1 MTLWKV
7 EQNLG
12 NWTFRLRFKMAKY
25 ANRMNIKRNG
35 IKEGICISFFEI
47 VQFMHAQSCPSLCD
61 PMDCILPG
69 SSVHVIF
76 QARVLEWVATSYPR
90 GFSWPTSRTHISC
103 VSCTDSSPLSYLGSA
118 FEIVHKV
125 KFCSKYTLVQTNIL
139 WFIIYILYLQQTHL

>member
-12 NWTFRLRFKMAKY
+12 NWTFKLRFKMAKY

-69 SSVHVIF
+69 SSVHGIKKN
-76 QARVLEWVATSYPR
+76 
-90 GFSWPTSRTHISC
+90 
-103 VSCTDSSPLSYLGSA
+103 TDVRIPPLIDA
-118 FEIVHKV
+118 EIVV
-125 KFCSKYTLVQTNIL
+125 LVGS
-139 WFIIYILYLQQTHL
+139 